1 MNTLDTLNTAAINS
15 ATNDSHYHSLSIAQ
29 AIRMIQANEIALP
42 LLQRDLVWEAGKALS
57 LFDSVMQSYPINSM
71 LLWDVRKE
79 NVGQVPMYSFIRH
92 YTTYLGSD
100 SLLGALHNN
109 KQVPTENLVQNA
121 EKGQLLAV
129 LDGQQRLASFY
140 MGLTGTY
147 AWRAKHKWDS
157 KADSF
162 EPRQLF
168 LQLSDR
174 TDEAIPD
181 NLEERPL
188 YRLKWQRISPGAV
201 EVSPDTPRLFR
212 WDNKKNELW
221 LRAGAVLD
229 YQLTEHGLD
238 WSAEDWAAS
247 VLSQISADVMLS
259 GEPNAEFEAI
269 NQPNFQEAAQS
280 ILVRLHKAIHE
291 ERHVCYY
298 LLDKKTELHTAL
310 ATFVRINSGGM
321 TLSAADLLFSALST
335 RWTSENIRDVLKGLE
350 QRLKQFAPYL
360 HQTFILKTALAM
372 VSAKNLPVSL
382 SNFKAEYIQLMKE
395 NWLPIESAL
404 LQAASIVFE
413 PQSDFNSD
421 PLAGRPICIIQ
432 NPSLFA
438 ALAYY
443 CYKAQQA
450 NHTITTAD
458 KQNMRRWLIKAKLT
472 WWDKQAA
479 AETKLSNVMRV
490 INQAA
495 RPESDAAMGFPFP
508 YAELCDAGLVA
519 DGPNL
524 WISRFASER
533 IGEGLCI
540 EELLKTRKGD
550 LKTRFLLGLT
560 QSNVHD
566 DETYEVDHCF
576 PYRECRDTED
586 EEWQT
591 CADSLPNLQLL
602 ESRLNSSKKDRPF
615 KDWYAE
621 LPEFLEKSGM
631 PERLQASTRQEF
643 ALAHGMPYYLA
654 TEQDEDK
661 VTDAKSALVQF
672 HDARQVLLRERL
684 EKALLEPQ
692 LS

>member
-1 MNTLDTLNTAAINS
+1 
-15 ATNDSHYHSLSIAQ
+15 
-29 AIRMIQANEIALP
+29 MIQANEIALP
-42 LLQRDLVWEAGKALS
+42 LLQRDLVWEAKKALG

-100 SLLGALHNN
+100 SLLEALHNN
-109 KQVPTENLVQNA
+109 KQVPTEVLAQNA

-147 AWRAKHKWDS
+147 AWRAKYGWDS
-157 KADSF
+157 KNYNF

-168 LQLSDR
+168 LRLSDS
-174 TDEAIPD
+174 TDEIASD

-188 YRLKWQRISPGAV
+188 YRLAWQRISPGAV
-201 EVSPDTPRLFR
+201 EVGADTPRLFR

-221 LRAGAVLD
+221 LRVGAVLD
-229 YQLTEHGLD
+229 YQPTESGSD
-238 WSAEDWAAS
+238 SSAEAWAAH
-247 VLSQISADVMLS
+247 VLNQIPADATLPS
-259 GEPNAEFEAI
+259 ESRAELEAVI
-269 NQPNFQEAAQS
+269 NQPDFQTGAQS
-280 ILVRLHKAIHE
+280 ILARLHKAIHE

-298 LLDKKTELHTAL
+298 LLGKETELHTAL

-335 RWTSENIRDVLKGLE
+335 RWTSENIRDVLKSLE

-382 SNFKAEYIQLMKE
+382 SNFKAGYIQLMKE
-395 NWLPIESAL
+395 NWPLIESAL

-413 PQSDFNSD
+413 PQTITSGD
-421 PLAGRPICIIQ
+421 PLAGRPIRVIQ
-432 NPSLFA
+432 NPGLFA
-438 ALAYY
+438 AVAYY

-450 NHTITTAD
+450 NHPITTAD
-458 KQNMRRWLIKAKLT
+458 KQNVRRWLIKAKLV

-479 AETKLSNVMRV
+479 AETKLSNIMQV

-495 RPESDAAMGFPFP
+495 RTDNDSGIGFPFP
-508 YAELCDAGLVA
+508 YSELCDAGLVA
-519 DGPNL
+519 EGPNL
-524 WISRFASER
+524 WISRLASER
-533 IGEGLCI
+533 NGEGLCI
-540 EELLKTRKGD
+540 ESLLKTRKGE

-576 PYRECRDTED
+576 PYRECRDSED
-586 EEWQT
+586 EQWQT
-591 CADSLPNLQLL
+591 SADSLPNLQLL
-602 ESRLNSSKKDRPF
+602 EFRLNSSKKDKPF
-615 KDWYAE
+615 KVWYAE

-631 PERLQASTRQEF
+631 PERLQASTREEF
-643 ALAHGMPYYLA
+643 ALAHGMPDYLA
-654 TEQDEDK
+654 TEQEEDRI
-661 VTDAKSALVQF
+661 TDAKSALLQF

-684 EKALLEPQ
+684 EKALLEPHS
-692 LS
+692 LR